1 MIIRTYFTRWL
12 IHTTSLEQI
21 HTNFAES
28 YVFYEF
34 PIRMNLYELPTSNPT
49 PKPTRRWSL
58 DKLYKIIRVRSYEF
72 IRISHRVKIRMDR

>member
-1 MIIRTYFTRWL
+1 M
-12 IHTTSLEQI
+12 TSLEQI

-49 PKPTRRWSL
+49 PKPTHHWSL
-58 DKLYKIIRVRSYEF
+58 DKLYEF